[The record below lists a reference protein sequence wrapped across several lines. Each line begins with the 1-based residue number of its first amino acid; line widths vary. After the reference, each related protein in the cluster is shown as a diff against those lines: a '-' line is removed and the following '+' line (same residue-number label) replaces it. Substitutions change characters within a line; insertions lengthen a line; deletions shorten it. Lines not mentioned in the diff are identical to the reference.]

1 MLEKFADSHGEINM
15 IMVFDSSDKIKKV
28 LERSKWQLRLRL
40 VNEDMVNT
48 SSLYSSGTNTSSN
61 TNTRVTS
68 FRRRCPKKEQ
78 CCN

>member
-15 IMVFDSSDKIKKV
+15 IMVFDSSDKIKKI

-61 TNTRVTS
+61 TRVTS